1 MPQIFKK
8 SPIFRKNKLKNGKF
22 FLKQKKHSIMSALKT
37 RRNKVLKEKVSF
49 YLLYLFLKKFF
60 YFSLNLGC

>member
-37 RRNKVLKEKVSF
+37 RRNKVLKKKSR
-49 YLLYLFLKKFF
+49 FLPTLIF
-60 YFSLNLGC
+60 LV